1 VVGVLLLGEM
11 ADNWIQWKLK
21 HTPGARVMQVT
32 INQTRLGKP
41 ARIFTEDLVEDN
53 SVRVK
58 TFVIMPVG
66 LSQQFSQYWQR
77 EGLLRPD
84 QWVYSITKY
93 YFYSEDFAVME
104 FRDKAHTLLGYYC
117 DITTPVQ
124 AIGNEY
130 SFTDLVL
137 DLWVTPSLGIREL
150 DQDEFDEAV
159 KAGLMSADL
168 QQIAQRTFERLKAE
182 IAEGTFPA
190 AYLK

>member
-1 VVGVLLLGEM
+1 
-11 ADNWIQWKLK
+11 
-21 HTPGARVMQVT
+21 MQVK
-32 INQTRLGKP
+32 INQARLGKP

-58 TFVIMPVG
+58 TFTIMPVG

-93 YFYSEDFAVME
+93 YFYTQHFAVME
-104 FRDKAHTLLGYYC
+104 FRDKVHTLLGYYC

-130 SFTDLVL
+130 SLTDLVL
-137 DLWVTPSLGIREL
+137 DLWVTPSLSIREL
-150 DQDEFDEAV
+150 DRDEFDEAV